1 MDIVQTLDED
11 TYVYL
16 DVQNLSIDHSLTIPE
31 IEKCKDLIFS
41 PNNLQQIYFK
51 DKCDSK
57 TIEVIKSLLA
67 ISDYIDDSKIEKYIL
82 IDLNQEEKEKILS
95 DVYENPSTWQL
106 PYELDDDRFAL
117 TDVPTYRTMNLFIS
131 KLLNKELSCIE
142 QIMRIYDGIKIMD
155 FESNDNH
162 DLLTEIIM
170 KKKTNSYGMNK
181 LFSYILNVL
190 GYSTF
195 MGVTD
200 KGDFITL
207 VDVKDEKYNVD
218 GIYAFDPSMDNLSK
232 EDYSKES
239 VRRINYNF
247 FGNNLDSLNRVTYG
261 ERPSGILA
269 IVSIDDRDFSIEK
282 IDNIR
287 DSRML
292 KEKER
297 FLNAFNMN
305 YRELYD
311 RIHSTKRIDVDTI
324 ISIVDVLY
332 KDKKENYDYVLK
344 ENFLSRKKELFNKN
358 TQEELEETI
367 KEENNKNRNS

>member
-117 TDVPTYRTMNLFIS
+117 TDIPTYRTMNLFIS

>member
-1 MDIVQTLDED
+1 MDMVQTLDED

>member
-344 ENFLSRKKELFNKN
+344 ENFLSRKKELFNKS

>member
-1 MDIVQTLDED
+1 MDIVQTFDED

-218 GIYAFDPSMDNLSK
+218 GIYVFDPSMDNLSK

-247 FGNNLDSLNRVTYG
+247 FGNTLDSLNRVTYG
-261 ERPSGILA
+261 ERLSGILA

>member
-367 KEENNKNRNS
+367 NEENNKNRNS

>member
-261 ERPSGILA
+261 ERLSGILA

-344 ENFLSRKKELFNKN
+344 ENFLSRKKELFNKS